1 MGVIIHIE
9 PEDIWQFF
17 QKNKKRLKKE
27 MVLIAENE
35 ETEYALYLTEE
46 DNLPLFSV
54 CKGDGEPE
62 YEEGA
67 VNEKDCA
74 DTAKQCCAKYLMPVT
89 VRSARRYGGVLEDD
103 DEGDT
108 PLSTRQEQEETIEN
122 REWELLFAMGDFLMT
137 ATKDDTCSD
146 GSDYVD
152 TYGAVVVQDIL
163 DTLLPMLAEE
173 YGLAVYRP
181 TMMDDGETGE
191 EVFVEYPYNDP
202 ADFEDEE

>member
-1 MGVIIHIE
+1 MDIIIHIE
-9 PEDIWQFF
+9 PENIWQFF

-35 ETEYALYLTEE
+35 DTEYALYLTE
-46 DNLPLFSV
+46 DDGLPLFSV

-74 DTAKQCCAKYLMPVT
+74 NTVKQCCAKYLMPVT
-89 VRSARRYGGVLEDD
+89 VRSRRRYDGALECDD
-103 DEGDT
+103 DNDV
-108 PLSTRQEQEETIEN
+108 PFSSKQEQEEIIEN
-122 REWELLFAMGDFLMT
+122 REWELLFAMADFLMT
-137 ATKDDTCSD
+137 VTKDDTCSD

-152 TYGAVVVQDIL
+152 THGADVVQDIL
-163 DTLLPMLAEE
+163 DELLPVLAEE
-173 YGLAVYRP
+173 HGLAVYRP
-181 TMMDDGETGE
+181 TMMDDEETCE